1 MARLFN
7 NVPNM
12 AKVFRFKRNKFV
24 KNVLNIAKHKT
35 ISNIAIVVAKLAKI
49 PFPIW
54 LDSVPNTA

>member
-12 AKVFRFKRNKFV
+12 AKVYRFKHDQFV
-24 KNVLNIAKHKT
+24 KKNLKIAKHKT

-49 PFPIW
+49 PFPIYG
-54 LDSVPNTA
+54 

>member
-12 AKVFRFKRNKFV
+12 AKVFRFKRNQFV

-35 ISNIAIVVAKLAKI
+35 ISNIDVVVAKLAKI
-49 PFPIW
+49 SFPIW
-54 LDSVPNTA
+54 LDSVPSMA